1 MAFPS
6 RILPLALAV
15 GLAIPAA
22 LAVTHAF
29 GDRDG
34 QETVA
39 SLDIPETHHAE
50 DPTGRHPLPRPSPSR
65 PYGVG

>member
-22 LAVTHAF
+22 MALTHAL
-29 GDRDG
+29 GARDG

-39 SLDIPETHHAE
+39 SLDTPEAHHAE
-50 DPTGRHPLPRPSPSR
+50 DLAGRHPLPRPSPSR